1 MLCMACCRTQL
12 IHTLCVYILVVAR
25 VNVYLPDEL
34 AAEAR
39 EAGLNVSRLCRDAV
53 EQALR
58 AARNKAWLAGLADRE
73 PIEISHEE
81 VLAAVREAK
90 AELWGDVQ

>member
-1 MLCMACCRTQL
+1 M
-12 IHTLCVYILVVAR
+12 AR

-58 AARNKAWLAGLADRE
+58 AARHKAWLAALADLPAPRADI
-73 PIEISHEE
+73 PPDV

-90 AELWGDVQ
+90 EELWGESRWSGLGVGRES

>member
-1 MLCMACCRTQL
+1 M
-12 IHTLCVYILVVAR
+12 AR

-34 AAEAR
+34 ATEAR

-58 AARNKAWLAGLADRE
+58 AARNKAWLAALADLPAPRTDI
-73 PIEISHEE
+73 PPDG
-81 VLAAVREAK
+81 VLAVGREAQ
-90 AELWGDVQ
+90 AELWGESRWSGLGEGGDS

>member
-1 MLCMACCRTQL
+1 M
-12 IHTLCVYILVVAR
+12 AR
-25 VNVYLPDEL
+25 VNVYLPDEV

-39 EAGLNVSRLCRDAV
+39 AAGLNVSRVCRDAV

-58 AARNKAWLAGLADRE
+58 AARNKAWLAALADLPAPRADI
-73 PIEISHEE
+73 PPDV

-90 AELWGDVQ
+90 EELWGESRWSGVGEGRDA

>member
-1 MLCMACCRTQL
+1 M
-12 IHTLCVYILVVAR
+12 
-25 VNVYLPDEL
+25 NVYLPDEL

-58 AARNKAWLAGLADRE
+58 AARNKAWLAALADLPAPRADI
-73 PIEISHEE
+73 PPDV

-90 AELWGDVQ
+90 EELWGEGRWSELDAGRDS

>member
-1 MLCMACCRTQL
+1 M
-12 IHTLCVYILVVAR
+12 
-25 VNVYLPDEL
+25 NVYLPDEL

-58 AARNKAWLAGLADRE
+58 AARNKAWLAALADLPAPRADI
-73 PIEISHEE
+73 PPDV

-90 AELWGDVQ
+90 EELWGEGRWSEPDAGRDS